1 MDKREGIQIMK
12 IAKALWKNEGQG
24 MIECVLILSIISI
37 AAVAIMPSIGDKL
50 VSIFTSTAASF

>member
-1 MDKREGIQIMK
+1 MK